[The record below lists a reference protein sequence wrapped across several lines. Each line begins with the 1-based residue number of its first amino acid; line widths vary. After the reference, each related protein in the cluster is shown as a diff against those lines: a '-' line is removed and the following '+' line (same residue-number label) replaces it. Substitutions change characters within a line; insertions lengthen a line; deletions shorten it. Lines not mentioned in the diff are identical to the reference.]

1 MSGGLKHRLVWLDTP
16 WRRNG
21 VDDYKH
27 LLPYILEEV
36 LARLEIP

>member
-1 MSGGLKHRLVWLDTP
+1 MNDGLKHRPARLDTL

-27 LLPYILEEV
+27 LLPFILEEV
-36 LARLEIP
+36 LARLENP